1 MNRDQRIRVVK
12 KGERA
17 YGAGAPAAAEKAP
30 TERELKRTVA
40 GWVSEHRQRSEELSR
55 GLAGLFGLEPRPQI
69 F

>member
-1 MNRDQRIRVVK
+1 MNGNQRIRVVK

-17 YGAGAPAAAEKAP
+17 CAPAPTAIEKTP

-40 GWVSEHRQRSEELSR
+40 GWVSEHRQRSEELRR
-55 GLAGLFGLEPRPQI
+55 GLAGLFGLEPRPQV